1 MNDVYKNGRELLEKE
16 FEKII
21 DKGDVSPTELDRI
34 YKVVDIIKDIGEI
47 CEEDVKA
54 ANGYDMDY
62 SGRRSYNNMGGGYG
76 QYQSYA
82 MNQGRYANG
91 RNGGSSSYGYGS
103 SRNSTIDHL
112 QSMVNNARN
121 DQERM
126 MYQRW
131 LDEAEQN
138 Y

>member
-1 MNDVYKNGRELLEKE
+1 MNDVYKKGKELLEKE
-16 FEKII
+16 FEKIVE
-21 DKGDVSPTELDRI
+21 KGDVSPTELDRI
-34 YKVVDIIKDIGEI
+34 YKVVDILKDIDEI
-47 CEEDVKA
+47 CEGEEM
-54 ANGYDMDY
+54 GYENMQ
-62 SGRRSYNNMGGGYG
+62 SGRRSYMMPYNSYTQSNRYNTGRSMNNG
-76 QYQSYA
+76 
-82 MNQGRYANG
+82 
-91 RNGGSSSYGYGS
+91 YGYGS

-112 QSMVNNARN
+112 QSMINNARN